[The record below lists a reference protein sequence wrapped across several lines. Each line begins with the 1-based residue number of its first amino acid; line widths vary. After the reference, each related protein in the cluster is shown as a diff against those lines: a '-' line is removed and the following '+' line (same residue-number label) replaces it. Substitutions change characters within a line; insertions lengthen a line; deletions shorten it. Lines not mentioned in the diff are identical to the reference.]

1 MLAELGIRNFA
12 IIDELNIEFQEGFNV
27 LTGETGA
34 GKSIIID
41 AVNLILGSRANKE
54 TVKNNAEKAIIDAR
68 FEINQLDPVKN
79 KVKEYGIDL
88 DNTLIL
94 TREIYANGKNNVRIN
109 GRIATI
115 NMLKELASYLIDIHG
130 QQENHTLSEKVKH
143 MELLDRYAGAE
154 VQEKLQGVQAKYK
167 EIKDLKESMSEF
179 QINDEEKNRLIDIY
193 KYQMEEIELAELIEG
208 EEEELTKYYK
218 KMAHQEDLK
227 EAVEKAVYLLSNEEL
242 GVLSQ
247 LQKAVRELSHS
258 EKYEP
263 KVIPI
268 KEALQNYQYCIKD
281 MQRELDGL
289 SESVFVDDEDFF
301 RVEKRIEQIN
311 NLKRKYGKSIME
323 IIDYFNEIQSK
334 YDKLVE
340 YDKLK
345 QHTLAE
351 IEKKEAEMLILCSE
365 LHDIRQKHAKL
376 FEVEMQTHL
385 SELNFAKSD
394 FYVVFNQKD
403 YYTEMGADD
412 IEFYICTNI
421 GEEAR
426 PLIKVASGG
435 EMSRIMLAF
444 KTIIAEIDEKPT
456 LIFDEIDTGISG
468 RTAQVVAE
476 KIMKVSRGHQ
486 VICISHLPQIAVMG
500 DIHHSV
506 TKEVSELSTR
516 VVAKTLNEEERIDE
530 ISRLVGG
537 VDLNE
542 NTRQYARELLQEASD
557 MKKMNGLNIKQDV
570 RQSD

>member
-345 QHTLAE
+345 QHTISE

-376 FEVEMQTHL
+376 FEVEMQRHL

>member
-345 QHTLAE
+345 QHTISE

-537 VDLNE
+537 VDLND

>member
-154 VQEKLQGVQAKYK
+154 AQEKLQGVQAKYK
-167 EIKDLKESMSEF
+167 EIKDLKESMNEF

>member
-345 QHTLAE
+345 QHTISE

>member
-167 EIKDLKESMSEF
+167 EIKDLKESMNEF

-345 QHTLAE
+345 QHTIAE

>member
-167 EIKDLKESMSEF
+167 EIKELKESMNEF

>member
-54 TVKNNAEKAIIDAR
+54 TIKNNAEKAIIDAR

-247 LQKAVRELSHS
+247 LQKAVRELAHS

-323 IIDYFNEIQSK
+323 IIDYFNEIQGK

-345 QHTLAE
+345 QQTIAE

-376 FEVEMQTHL
+376 FEVEMQSHL

>member
-167 EIKDLKESMSEF
+167 EIKDLKESMNEF

-345 QHTLAE
+345 QHTIAE

-403 YYTEMGADD
+403 YYTEIGADD

-570 RQSD
+570 R

>member
-54 TVKNNAEKAIIDAR
+54 TIKNNAEKAIIDAR

-323 IIDYFNEIQSK
+323 IIDYFNEIQGK

-345 QHTLAE
+345 QQTLAE

-376 FEVEMQTHL
+376 FEVEMQSHL

>member
-167 EIKDLKESMSEF
+167 EIKDLKESMNEF

-376 FEVEMQTHL
+376 FEVEMQRHL

>member
-345 QHTLAE
+345 QHTIAE

>member
-167 EIKDLKESMSEF
+167 EIKELKESMSEF

>member
-167 EIKDLKESMSEF
+167 EIKDLKESMNEF

-289 SESVFVDDEDFF
+289 SESVFVDNEDFF

-351 IEKKEAEMLILCSE
+351 IEKKEAEMLMLCSE

>member
-167 EIKDLKESMSEF
+167 EIKDLKESMNEF

-345 QHTLAE
+345 QHTIAE

-530 ISRLVGG
+530 ISRLIGG

>member
-167 EIKDLKESMSEF
+167 EIKDLKESMNEF